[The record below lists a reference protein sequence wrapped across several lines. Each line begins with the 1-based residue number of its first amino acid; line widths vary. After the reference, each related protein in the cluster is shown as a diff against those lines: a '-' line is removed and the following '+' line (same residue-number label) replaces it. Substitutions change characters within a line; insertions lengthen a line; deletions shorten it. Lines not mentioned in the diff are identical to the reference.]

1 MGERGDRSRE
11 PVGPASQAE
20 ARRLTGE
27 LRDAIEEVR
36 SAVLVLA
43 ARVRAAHQARVW
55 TALGYSGWAAYA
67 SAEFGVSRSTAYRL
81 LDLAAAAEAIEDVV
95 ARQTGPELSHA
106 WDTGLVLPV
115 RAVVDL
121 KGRIA
126 ELTDLIAERLADAQ
140 AEAGGA
146 PLEPGR
152 VGEIVAGAVAEL
164 RERPDVP
171 IAELAV
177 AGGPDGYNTEA
188 WRRHVTTGRTL
199 AAEQQQ
205 NDRALGEIA
214 LRLAPA
220 HLSDRSALTVLA
232 VYADDVG
239 EDPELFLACRRYLI
253 TGDWRAVDDDYRAR
267 QARDFLARHGE
278 KR

>member
-1 MGERGDRSRE
+1 MGDHAHRE
-11 PVGPASQAE
+11 PAAPASQAE

-27 LRDAIEEVR
+27 LCAAIEEVR
-36 SAVLVLA
+36 SAVPILT
-43 ARVRAAHQARVW
+43 ARVRAAHRARVW
-55 TALGYSGWAAYA
+55 TALGYGGWAAYA
-67 SAEFGVSRSTAYRL
+67 GAEFGVSRSTAYRL
-81 LDLAAAAEAIEDVV
+81 LDLAAAAEAIENTVT
-95 ARQTGPELSHA
+95 RQAGPQLSHA

-115 RAVVDL
+115 RAVVEL
-121 KGRIA
+121 RGRMA

-140 AEAGGA
+140 TEAGGA

-171 IAELAV
+171 VAELAI
-177 AGGPDGYNTEA
+177 AGGPDGYDAEA

-199 AAEQQQ
+199 VAAQQRS
-205 NDRALGEIA
+205 DRALGEVA

-220 HLSDRSALTVLA
+220 HLCDRSALPVLT

-239 EDPELFLACRRYLI
+239 EDPELFLACRRYVI
-253 TGDWRAVDDDYRAR
+253 TGDRRAVEDDYRGR
-267 QARDFLARHGE
+267 RARDFLARHGE
-278 KR
+278 SR